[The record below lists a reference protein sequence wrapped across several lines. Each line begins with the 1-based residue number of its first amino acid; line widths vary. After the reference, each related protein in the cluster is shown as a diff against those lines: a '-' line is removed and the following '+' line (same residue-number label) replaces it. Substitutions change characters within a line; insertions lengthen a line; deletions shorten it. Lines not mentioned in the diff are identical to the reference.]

1 LDVDCIKYVEDIILM
16 NKQIQINM
24 DMFLIEIN
32 SWIYK
37 DQIRKK
43 YYTNLNENINLEITR
58 INLCYVNGLT
68 LIILLN

>member
-1 LDVDCIKYVEDIILM
+1 
-16 NKQIQINM
+16 M